1 MTNFATT
8 FNKLRKS
15 KGLTQKELAKALDV
29 TQTAITYWETGK
41 REPSIEMLEKI
52 ANYFD
57 VSLDYLFTAQ
67 TDKSNLQKKTANL
80 SSKALNPGDI
90 ILDITKENF
99 EKYHEC
105 FCAAF
110 NKIKESYQNNADIVI
125 SMDTGEEIDKK
136 ELFEIINNL
145 TDDEK
150 LYLMQNTLEKVKINT
165 ILNTVS
171 LYFLAND

>member
-67 TDKSNLQKKTANL
+67 TDKRNLKSIMNVFAPHLTRLKNH
-80 SSKALNPGDI
+80 I
-90 ILDITKENF
+90 
-99 EKYHEC
+99 
-105 FCAAF
+105 
-110 NKIKESYQNNADIVI
+110 KIMLI
-125 SMDTGEEIDKK
+125 
-136 ELFEIINNL
+136 
-145 TDDEK
+145 
-150 LYLMQNTLEKVKINT
+150 
-165 ILNTVS
+165 
-171 LYFLAND
+171 